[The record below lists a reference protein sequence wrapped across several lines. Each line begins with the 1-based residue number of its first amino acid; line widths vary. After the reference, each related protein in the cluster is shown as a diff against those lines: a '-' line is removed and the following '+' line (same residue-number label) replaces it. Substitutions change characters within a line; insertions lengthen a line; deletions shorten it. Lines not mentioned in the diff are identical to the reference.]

1 LIRLL
6 VVMIVLLAGCVSRA
20 PTSAPA
26 PAPIPELKKLTPA
39 EQAAEAR
46 YKADVHTELAAN
58 YYSRQQYDIALEEL
72 DIALKSDPKHV
83 SAYNLL
89 GLTYMELREDQKA
102 EQAFANALRIAP
114 ANPDVNNNYGWYLC
128 NRQREKD
135 SIAYFLAAAKD
146 PLYNQPYKP
155 LTNAGI
161 CSRRAGDATKAEE
174 YFRSA
179 LRLAPADPQV
189 NLQLADLN
197 YSRNNL
203 PQAKLHLAR
212 VMEAQIS
219 NAEVL
224 WLAVRMDR
232 KLGDRNSEAS
242 NALKLKKRFPDSR
255 EAKLLQSGKYD

>member
-6 VVMIVLLAGCVSRA
+6 AVMFVVLAGCANRPPSPP
-20 PTSAPA
+20 PT
-26 PAPIPELKKLTPA
+26 PEPKKLTPA
-39 EQAAEAR
+39 ELATEAR
-46 YKADVHTELAAN
+46 YRADVHAELAAN

-72 DIALKSDPKHV
+72 NIALASDRKHV

-89 GLTYMELREDQKA
+89 GLTYMELREDSKA
-102 EQAFANALRIAP
+102 EEAFATALRLAP

-128 NRQREKD
+128 NRQREKE
-135 SIAYFLAAAKD
+135 SIAYFLTAVKD
-146 PLYNQPYKP
+146 PLYPQPHKP

-161 CSRRAGDATKAEE
+161 CSRRAGDGTQAEE
-174 YFRSA
+174 YFRRA

-197 YSRNNL
+197 FNRNNL

-212 VMEAQIS
+212 VMEVQ
-219 NAEVL
+219 NPTAEVL

-232 KLGDRNSEAS
+232 KLGDRNAEAS

-255 EAKLLQSGKYD
+255 EAKLLQSGQYD